1 VTGEEGR
8 FGYAAAFVFVISSLI
23 ASGCSRSEAAKP
35 MTLSEVSLMVS
46 SPKPNASSRAMFE
59 PEEGCLIGAY
69 IDKDPAL
76 KSHRVVDGRSH
87 ADPLEFDA
95 ITGKRHAMYFFY
107 LGYGRSL
114 PKNWVAELKVRGKIV
129 HIALEPNQG
138 LDAVRDDEYLNQLAK
153 DMAASGA
160 TIFLRYASEMNG
172 AWVEYGGNPRKF
184 IEKWRIV
191 YNVVKRHAPNV
202 VLVWC
207 PYTTPSD
214 NIDAYYPGDAYVDW
228 VGVNMYNVTYFN
240 QNPRTPARHVRPTDM
255 LDQIYNTYSRRK
267 PIMICEYGV
276 TNFSA
281 LENRSVADY
290 AVQSIT
296 ELYTALRT
304 RYPRVK
310 CINYFNAN
318 ALTIAH
324 RRNNDYTVTSNPRVL
339 QAYRKAISDP
349 YFLSSLAEPDDLT
362 PPAPL
367 GSGMTLTLQSSLQ
380 LIDLPGAARIEF
392 YVDERRVVD
401 GAFDPDLRFQLRQL
415 VTKLGSATLSARA
428 YNGSGQLIGHGRWH
442 VNIVDHAIQD

>member
-1 VTGEEGR
+1 MTGGER
-8 FGYAAAFVFVISSLI
+8 RKGYAAALFFVALSL
-23 ASGCSRSEAAKP
+23 ALGGCSRSEAAESIAP
-35 MTLSEVSLMVS
+35 VQIGLLVSN
-46 SPKPNASSRAMFE
+46 PKPKPSGLAMFE
-59 PEEGCLIGAY
+59 PEVGCLIGAY
-69 IDKDPAL
+69 IDKDPTM

-87 ADPLEFDA
+87 ADPLEFDN

-107 LGYGRSL
+107 LGYGRPL

-138 LDAVRDDEYLNQLAK
+138 LDAVKDDEYLNQLAK

-191 YNVVKRHAPNV
+191 YNVVKKHAPNV

-255 LDQIYNTYSRRK
+255 LDQVYNTYSRRK

-296 ELYTALRT
+296 ELYNALKT

-339 QAYRKAISDP
+339 QAYRRAISDP
-349 YFLSSLAEPDDLT
+349 YFLSSISGPDDLT

-367 GSGMTLTLQSSLQ
+367 GSGMTLTLQSSLR
-380 LIDLPGAARIEF
+380 LKDLPGAVRFEL
-392 YVDERRVVD
+392 YVDEKRVDD
-401 GAFDPDLRFQLRQL
+401 GIFEPSSSFVLRQL
-415 VTKLGSATLSARA
+415 VTELGSVTLTARA
-428 YNGSGQLIGHGRWH
+428 YDIAGQLIGHGKWD
-442 VNIVDHAIQD
+442 VIVVDHEIQH